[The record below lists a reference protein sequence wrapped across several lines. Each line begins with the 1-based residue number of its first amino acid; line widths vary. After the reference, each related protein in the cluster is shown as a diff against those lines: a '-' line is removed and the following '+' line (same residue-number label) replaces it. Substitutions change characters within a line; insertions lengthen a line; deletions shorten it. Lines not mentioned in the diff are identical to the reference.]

1 MQCEVTGFES
11 KAYQA
16 VSRMYASATL
26 ALSLRFQSI
35 PLIVY
40 GRNKCHAL
48 IGHIVPHKIGP
59 WSKTSAADELIT
71 FYPIFQSLCVKVDF
85 AG

>member
-1 MQCEVTGFES
+1 MQREVTGFES

-40 GRNKCHAL
+40 VITDKHY
-48 IGHIVPHKIGP
+48 KIIKDNIRK
-59 WSKTSAADELIT
+59 S
-71 FYPIFQSLCVKVDF
+71 
-85 AG
+85 